1 MPKIDYETKKA
12 EAIRW
17 MNILGIDPD
26 VIQKF
31 KDQGIVSACSGISGG
46 FIPLDD
52 PELLEEIHRFEQ
64 EWDNLVYFVV
74 RTPSI
79 YGQLDSLLF
88 MDNYSDEWEFARE
101 ELKDGYVMTWT
112 LNRDYPSCSDMGI
125 FEKFYII
132 SNDEVELDIEFSF
145 RPPFDK
151 LLEPIKDDIA
161 QINKNKSSNR
171 IGNALTIAKGHIQ
184 EFLEC
189 GLSDAENPSNM
200 STYSN
205 DGYFFRHKSLSK
217 VLLVEV
223 RGIDPLS
230 KSRPILGV
238 YSLSCRIDLSKLRST
253 SSLSLTD
260 SLYFRGSS
268 RDILVPLSH

>member
-1 MPKIDYETKKA
+1 MDHLHAFCEQLPDESTNQPPETQPVVTVEDDITDFDASDTIK
-12 EAIRW
+12 RL
-17 MNILGIDPD
+17 MN
-26 VIQKF
+26 Q
-31 KDQGIVSACSGISGG
+31 A
-46 FIPLDD
+46 
-52 PELLEEIHRFEQ
+52 
-64 EWDNLVYFVV
+64 
-74 RTPSI
+74 
-79 YGQLDSLLF
+79 
-88 MDNYSDEWEFARE
+88 
-101 ELKDGYVMTWT
+101 
-112 LNRDYPSCSDMGI
+112 I

-189 GLSDAENPSNM
+189 GLSDVDNPSNM

-223 RGIDPLS
+223 RGIEPLS

>member
-1 MPKIDYETKKA
+1 MDHLHAFCEQLPDESTNQPPETQPVVTVEDDITDFDASDTIK
-12 EAIRW
+12 RL
-17 MNILGIDPD
+17 MN
-26 VIQKF
+26 Q
-31 KDQGIVSACSGISGG
+31 A
-46 FIPLDD
+46 
-52 PELLEEIHRFEQ
+52 
-64 EWDNLVYFVV
+64 
-74 RTPSI
+74 
-79 YGQLDSLLF
+79 
-88 MDNYSDEWEFARE
+88 
-101 ELKDGYVMTWT
+101 
-112 LNRDYPSCSDMGI
+112 I

-189 GLSDAENPSNM
+189 GLSDVDNPSNM

-217 VLLVEV
+217 VLLVDLKGFE
-223 RGIDPLS
+223 PS
-230 KSRPILGV
+230 TSRMRTERAP
-238 YSLSCRIDLSKLRST
+238 SCATGPQILRSAGPA
-253 SSLSLTD
+253 
-260 SLYFRGSS
+260 F
-268 RDILVPLSH
+268 

>member
-1 MPKIDYETKKA
+1 MEKFSDLRNASTQDFEWLQHKIDSLPLLKPY
-12 EAIRW
+12 
-17 MNILGIDPD
+17 LFDDVLLYPGCSPD
-26 VIQKF
+26 STTVGF
-31 KDQGIVSACSGISGG
+31 YRSEQGYALFFNERISYTG
-46 FIPLDD
+46 
-52 PELLEEIHRFEQ
+52 
-64 EWDNLVYFVV
+64 DNLILKRLFSDGLIVADTMDHLHAFCEQLPDESTNQPPETQPVV
-74 RTPSI
+74 TVEDDI
-79 YGQLDSLLF
+79 TDF
-88 MDNYSDEWEFARE
+88 DASDTIKRLMNQA
-101 ELKDGYVMTWT
+101 
-112 LNRDYPSCSDMGI
+112 I

-189 GLSDAENPSNM
+189 GLSDVDNPSNM

-217 VLLVEV
+217 VLLVDQ
-223 RGIDPLS
+223 RGIEPLS
-230 KSRPILGV
+230 KSQFNVLL
-238 YSLSCRIDLSKLRST
+238 LS
-253 SSLSLTD
+253 
-260 SLYFRGSS
+260 
-268 RDILVPLSH
+268 